1 MKKTFCIEELECAHC
16 AAKMEAEIA
25 KLDGVESVT
34 VAFLSQKLT
43 LEANDALFDS
53 ILEKAVKICKK
64 IEPDCE
70 VIVK

>member
-25 KLDGVESVT
+25 KLDGVESVS

>member
-25 KLDGVESVT
+25 NLDGVESVS